1 MLEKLLLASILT
13 FSLSLVAD
21 MSWSAANQK
30 IVEASPE
37 PSQILTISQH
47 PNHITTSK

>member
-21 MSWSAANQK
+21 MGWSASNRK
-30 IVEASPE
+30 IAEASPE
-37 PSQILTISQH
+37 QSQILTITQNRHNVTASR
-47 PNHITTSK
+47 